1 MEGEKE
7 RKKERKNRKGSST
20 SRIVDITETFKS
32 EPRTKRDE
40 CCEMG
45 ERTGSLVKR
54 DVWDGARHIER
65 KMEEKK
71 GKGKGRHRGTK

>member
-1 MEGEKE
+1 MEGE
-7 RKKERKNRKGSST
+7 RKKEKKNRKGSST

-45 ERTGSLVKR
+45 ERTGSLVNEMCGMER
-54 DVWDGARHIER
+54 VTER
-65 KMEEKK
+65 KMGKRGE
-71 GKGKGRHRGTK
+71 KGKGRHRETK